1 MAKCLP
7 LMSQCCFAVGK
18 WFLLNSPPGEI
29 QFVAKDVKEAASKAP
44 PRNDRLNWRLFRFD
58 EFWALTCTSAKLQTF
73 LLYWGSNFP
82 KSVLPKMLTAYERVK
97 KRL

>member
-44 PRNDRLNWRLFRFD
+44 PQNDRSNWRHVNRVRESQEEAVSRRF
-58 EFWALTCTSAKLQTF
+58 
-73 LLYWGSNFP
+73 YVG
-82 KSVLPKMLTAYERVK
+82 
-97 KRL
+97 